1 MTDDANFE
9 DRLRATFQTEAS
21 ELAGRQGRSTSD
33 DASRSA
39 ALVEELD
46 DDGSKRERRMLVP
59 LLAAAVLLIAGIAGV
74 IALARPSA
82 EVPTE
87 LTTAGQPGAPLV
99 TATPTPTPTIT
110 VVPTLV
116 ATPEPTASATRPPLP
131 TAVPVTP
138 VPTPPPAP
146 IPTATAVPATPLPTG
161 TPAPQDPPRSGDFCM
176 SRTIGPFA
184 EGTCGLEAIGAVVEG
199 WLPVQ
204 LVTDAG
210 LRHADLVPVDALAPG
225 VGIEAPRYQPGLSEL
240 TWCVSGIVAPDTLNV
255 RSGPSTDQAIVG
267 QLAEGQCRIYRSDV
281 PHPFGNWT
289 WIARDQPGG
298 EMLTG
303 WASSLYLREEVQ
315 PVDDTVPRR
324 SIVVRVE
331 PLGADLDIPDVSAF
345 RFVDGTVLIGNP
357 DSDGQLQ
364 IPANLDPAGL
374 TGSAPMP
381 GDRFC
386 AFTGR
391 LESIDS
397 AGYYVLR
404 VAMLCA

>member
-9 DRLRATFQTEAS
+9 DRLRATFQTEAA
-21 ELAGRQGRSTSD
+21 ELARRKDRASSD
-33 DASRSA
+33 DAMRSA
-39 ALVEELD
+39 ALVEEID
-46 DDGSKRERRMLVP
+46 DHGSNANRRMLVP
-59 LLAAAVLLIAGIAGV
+59 LLAAAVLLVAGVAGV

-87 LTTAGQPGAPLV
+87 LATAGATARALV

-116 ATPEPTASATRPPLP
+116 ETPEAGTEGARPPLP
-131 TAVPVTP
+131 TAVLVTP
-138 VPTPPPAP
+138 VPTPPPP
-146 IPTATAVPATPLPTG
+146 PTPTPVPATPVPTG

-176 SRTIGPFA
+176 LRTIGPFA
-184 EGTCGLEAIGAVVEG
+184 EGTCGLEAIGAVVDG

-204 LVTDAG
+204 LVTSAG
-210 LRHADLVPVDALAPG
+210 LQNADLVPVDALAPG
-225 VGIEAPRYQPGLSEL
+225 VGIEAPRYVPGLSEV
-240 TWCVSGIVAPDTLNV
+240 TWCVSDIVAPDTLNV
-255 RSGPSTDQAIVG
+255 RAGPSTDQLIVG
-267 QLAEGQCRIYRSDV
+267 ELAEGQCRIFRSDV

-289 WIARDQPGG
+289 WVALDQPDGQ
-298 EMLTG
+298 MLTG

-324 SIVVRVE
+324 PILVRAE
-331 PLGADLDIPDVSAF
+331 PFGSDLDIPDVSEF

-357 DSDGQLQ
+357 DSDGRLQ
-364 IPANLDPAGL
+364 IPANIDPVGL
-374 TGSAPMP
+374 IGSAPLP

-391 LESIDS
+391 LEAIDGD
-397 AGYYVLR
+397 GYHVLR
-404 VAMLCA
+404 VLQLCA